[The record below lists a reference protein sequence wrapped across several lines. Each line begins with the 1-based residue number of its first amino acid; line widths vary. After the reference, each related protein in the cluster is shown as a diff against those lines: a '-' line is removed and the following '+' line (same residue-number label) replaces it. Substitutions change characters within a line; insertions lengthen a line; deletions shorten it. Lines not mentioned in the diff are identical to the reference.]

1 MKRASGSW
9 FPVLPKNR
17 QMLIVL
23 LPVFLVA
30 YIGLV
35 VLYHEKMDSYAITEA
50 QNAAFD
56 TLLNHKAVHRYVA
69 EIQRPEIYRLQNE
82 GKLYKEYFSPK
93 VMSFTY
99 IARSIKELLSEERE
113 KAGLPPIHFK
123 LAADN
128 PRNPINQ
135 ADDYESALL
144 KLMNRG
150 EIKEKREVVEQ
161 AGEKI
166 LRVVIPIDRS
176 SEGCLKC
183 HGDPADAPA
192 ELIARYGSERGFFEN
207 PKSIRALISI
217 RVPLTHSLEAAHQF
231 AQVIS
236 LITFGIMAA
245 IYALIYFF
253 VLRIDRQQQTII
265 ASNQEKSKFLA
276 TMSHEIRTPMNGIL
290 GMAQMLLTPTLK
302 EAERQEYARTILN
315 SGQTLLTLLNDILDI
330 SKIEAGRISL
340 TPVVFSPGQL
350 LADTHALFA
359 EMAHQRGLDLTIG
372 WDGPAAARYRG
383 DATRL
388 RQMVSNLV
396 SNAIKFTEHGS
407 IRIQARSVAQEG
419 HRTRLEFSVT
429 DTGKGIPE
437 DQQAR
442 LFKTFS
448 QLETA
453 QSGDIAGTGL
463 GLSIVRSLAQAMDGD
478 AGVDSTPG
486 RGSTFWFRIMV
497 DAVMDAHESGH
508 PEPVPTTTENHPVAG
523 RHVLVVEDNTVNR
536 KVIQVML
543 EKQHAI
549 VTCVGDGRQALDIL
563 QQGVEF
569 DLVLMDCQMPVMDGF
584 LATEQIRQWETAQGR
599 RRLPII
605 ALTAGAFEEDQQHCL
620 AAGMDDFL
628 TKPINLPILMKTLA
642 RWLSTRQGQP
652 PAGS

>member
-1 MKRASGSW
+1 
-9 FPVLPKNR
+9 
-17 QMLIVL
+17 MLLVL

-30 YIGLV
+30 YVGLV
-35 VLYHEKMDSYAITEA
+35 VLYHEKIDGYAIAEA
-50 QNAAFD
+50 QNAALD

-99 IARSIKELLSEERE
+99 IARNIKELLSEERA

-123 LAADN
+123 LATDN

-144 KLMNRG
+144 ERMNRG
-150 EIKEKREVVEQ
+150 EIKEMREVVELQ
-161 AGEKI
+161 GEQV
-166 LRVVIPIDRS
+166 LRMVIPIDRS
-176 SEGCLKC
+176 STACLKC

-192 ELIARYGSERGFFEN
+192 ELIAKYGSERGFFEN

-217 RVPLTHSLEAAHQF
+217 RVPLTHSLDAAHKF
-231 AQVIS
+231 AQVVS
-236 LITFGIMAA
+236 VITFGIMTA

-265 ASNQEKSKFLA
+265 ASTQAKSKFLA

-290 GMAQMLLTPTLK
+290 GMAQMLLMPALK

-330 SKIEAGRISL
+330 SKIEAGRINL
-340 TPVVFSPGQL
+340 TPVVFSPRQL

-359 EMAHQRGLDLTIG
+359 EMAHQRGLELTFA
-372 WDGPAAARYRG
+372 WDGPAADRYRG

-396 SNAIKFTEHGS
+396 SNAIKFTERGS
-407 IRIQARSVAQEG
+407 IRILARSAAKEG
-419 HRTRLEFSVT
+419 SRARLEFSVI

-437 DQQAR
+437 DQQAL

-448 QLETA
+448 QLETV

-463 GLSIVRSLAQAMDGD
+463 GLSIVRSLAKAMGGD
-478 AGVDSTPG
+478 VGLESAPG
-486 RGSTFWFRIMV
+486 RGSTFRFDVMV
-497 DAVMDAHESGH
+497 DTVTDADDSGH
-508 PEPVPTTTENHPVAG
+508 PEDATSSPENHPIVG
-523 RHVLVVEDNTVNR
+523 RHVLVVEDNIVNR

-543 EKQHAI
+543 EKQHVIA
-549 VTCVGDGRQALDIL
+549 TCVGDGRQAVDIL
-563 QQGVEF
+563 KQGGEF
-569 DLVLMDCQMPVMDGF
+569 DLILMDCQMPVMDGF
-584 LATEQIRQWETAQGR
+584 LATEQIRQWESAQGT

-605 ALTAGAFEEDQQHCL
+605 ALTAGAFEEDQQRCL

-628 TKPINLPILMKTLA
+628 TKPVSLPVLLKTMT
-642 RWLSTRQGQP
+642 RWLATEQKQLPSTGN
-652 PAGS
+652 